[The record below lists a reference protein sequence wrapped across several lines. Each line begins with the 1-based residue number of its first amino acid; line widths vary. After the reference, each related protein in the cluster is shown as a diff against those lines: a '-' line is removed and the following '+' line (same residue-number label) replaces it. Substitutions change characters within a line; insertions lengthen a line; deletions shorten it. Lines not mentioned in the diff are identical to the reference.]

1 MIYLLVKM
9 ATVSA
14 RNYENAGLGHRNYEC
29 I

>member
-1 MIYLLVKM
+1 M